1 MMKGREYVWEY
12 NFRVLGQQY
21 KMPFHQTMIV
31 CGVGST
37 ADPLSEDLSVRAR
50 ENIWMRSEIY
60 RAQDH
65 GVL

>member
-37 ADPLSEDLSVRAR
+37 ADPYQK
-50 ENIWMRSEIY
+50 I
-60 RAQDH
+60 
-65 GVL
+65 